1 MEKLSIKEIRNLRR
15 RNRSKRNNL
24 YHQERPRLLVNRS
37 NKHIRVQI
45 IDDHRG
51 QTLVSASSNDK
62 SMIKDISKAKNK
74 TEISAKIGTVI
85 AEKAIKNKIKKVVF
99 DRNGYPY
106 HGRIKAVADAA
117 REAGL
122 EF

>member
-24 YHQERPRLLVNRS
+24 YHQERPRLVVNRS
-37 NKHIRVQI
+37 NKHIRAQI
-45 IDDHRG
+45 IDDHKG

-74 TEISAKIGTVI
+74 TEISTKIGTVI